1 MTHFDYW
8 AGFLSVNKDWVYRV
22 CDANF
27 TAALNLSFENMSNSK
42 EDYIFFWK
50 PQSVHGWATQ
60 WHKSNFTASLSDAVE
75 GAPNEPYTFPTAE
88 HWMMACKAAF
98 FGDTSVLNLVLE
110 DMSHPNPAAVKAMG
124 RRITSFDEDAWVE
137 VREEIVYKG
146 NLYKFRQD
154 EELKQILLG
163 TGDKII
169 VEASPSDAIWG
180 IGLSEAKAL
189 SKRDGWGLNLL
200 GKALMAVRQAL
211 REEEKSAMDTT

>member
-1 MTHFDYW
+1 MP
-8 AGFLSVNKDWVYRV
+8 
-22 CDANF
+22 
-27 TAALNLSFENMSNSK
+27 NSK

-50 PQSVHGWATQ
+50 PKSVHGWATQ
-60 WHKSNFTASLSDAVE
+60 WHQSLFTASLSDAVE
-75 GAPNEPYTFPTAE
+75 GASTERYTFPTAE

-98 FGDTSVLNLVLE
+98 FGDTGILNLVLE
-110 DMSHPNPAAVKAMG
+110 DMSHPNPNPAAVKAMG
-124 RRITSFDEDAWVE
+124 RHIKPFDEDAWVG

-169 VEASPSDAIWG
+169 VEASPYDAIWG

-189 SKRDGWGLNLL
+189 SKRDEWGLNLL

-211 REEEKSAMDTT
+211 REEKSAMDTT